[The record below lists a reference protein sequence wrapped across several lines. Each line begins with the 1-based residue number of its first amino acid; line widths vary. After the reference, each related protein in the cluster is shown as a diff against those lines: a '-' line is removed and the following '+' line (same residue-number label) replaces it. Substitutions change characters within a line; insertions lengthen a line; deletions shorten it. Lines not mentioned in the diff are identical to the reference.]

1 MKIEMCDEFYYRIND
16 ENLNIDKVFN
26 TCKENVLRNNEN
38 IKLYSGEWVKI
49 KVNDFQTHYVKPA
62 ETLYEIAKKY
72 NVEVETLKENNN
84 LLTDK
89 LFIGQCIRIYNDK
102 INNK

>member
-1 MKIEMCDEFYYRIND
+1 MKVELCEEFYYKIKD
-16 ENLNIDKVFN
+16 ENINLIEEFN
-26 TCKENVLRNNEN
+26 TSKENVLRNNN
-38 IKLYSGEWVKI
+38 KIKLYVGEWVKI